1 MMTLDFPSWAGGF
14 AHQLQKLRG
23 TAAPTLHPFE
33 LLFAGWIPHWRLAQ
47 EDAGPHSRDRCW
59 NLRLVF
65 WTFLWQVA
73 QAGASCR
80 EAIRQAQA
88 RCKNAG
94 RRLPPDQDS
103 PYCQAR
109 GSLPLERLQE
119 IHDHLCMEAREGVPD
134 RELWCGHHVVVVDGS
149 SVTAPDTP
157 ANQKAFP
164 QQSVQKPG
172 CGFPI
177 LRLVALLS
185 LATGMLTAWTTGT
198 WVQHEVGLLQTL
210 WDCLRPGN
218 VLLADRGFCNWALL
232 AQCLQRKVHAVFRV
246 KGVRRGDFRQGKR
259 LSRDERLVQWLKPF
273 TAPRTVTAQ
282 EWALL
287 PEVLTLRLV
296 RCQLDIPGFRTRRVL
311 LVTTL
316 LDSAPYPPAAL
327 SRLYFRRWAM
337 ELTLRNI
344 KITLQ
349 MDHLSCKN
357 PENLEREIR
366 MHFLVHNLV
375 RRLMLEAARR
385 HRVPL
390 ERVSF
395 AGSLAAARRYGEALL
410 QTRSQRQRQYLTEEL
425 FAILALDLVPDR
437 PGRREPRAVK
447 RRPKPYP
454 RLMAH
459 RHRWLEIPH
468 QDRYYLKTRTA
479 SARNSRRL
487 N

>member
-1 MMTLDFPSWAGGF
+1 MTTSDFPDWAGGF
-14 AHQLQKLRG
+14 AHQLRKLRA
-23 TAAPTLHPFE
+23 TAAPTLHQFE
-33 LLFAGWIPHWRLAQ
+33 LLFAAWIAHWRLAQ
-47 EDAGPHSRDRCW
+47 QDDGPHSRDRRW

-88 RCKNAG
+88 LCKNAG
-94 RRLPPDQDS
+94 RPAPPDTDS

-109 GSLPLERLQE
+109 GCLPLERLQE
-119 IHDHLCMEAREGVPD
+119 IHDGLCAEAQQGVAAKD
-134 RELWCGHHVVVVDGS
+134 LWCGHNVMVVDGS

-185 LATGMLTAWTTGT
+185 LATGMLSAWTSAAFS
-198 WVQHEVGLLQTL
+198 QHEVAMLQML
-210 WDCLRPGN
+210 WDCLRPGD

-232 AQCLQRKVHAVFRV
+232 AQCLHRNLHAVFRV
-246 KGVRRGDFRQGKR
+246 KGVRRADFRQGKR
-259 LSRDERLVQWLKPF
+259 LSRNERLVQWRKPW
-273 TAPRTVTAQ
+273 AAAKNITAQ

-296 RCQLDIPGFRTRRVL
+296 RCHMDIPGFRTRQVI

-316 LDSAPYPPAAL
+316 LDSIKYPPQAL
-327 SRLYFRRWAM
+327 SQLYFRRWAM
-337 ELTLRNI
+337 ELSLRNI
-344 KITLQ
+344 KVTLQ
-349 MDHLSCKN
+349 MDQLSCKN
-357 PENLEREIR
+357 PQNLEREIR

-410 QTRSQRQRQYLTEEL
+410 QARSYRQRRQLVEEM
-425 FAILALDLVPDR
+425 FASLAADLVPDR
-437 PGRREPRAVK
+437 PDRREPRAVK

-454 RLMAH
+454 LLTKH
-459 RHRWLEIPH
+459 RHRWREIPH
-468 QDRYYLKTRTA
+468 QDRYYLKKPLRCTKTKF
-479 SARNSRRL
+479 SKP
-487 N
+487 